1 MLLLALFGG
10 RRDRLLP
17 DRFSAIPFPIL
28 HPEGF
33 VTRALSPSRRRHPV
47 PARLQS
53 ELFDTFQPSDEV
65 LPDRRATIARV
76 PTQPPLWPRRIN
88 RENQDGSFH
97 NQGAN
102 TAYPRIIQL
111 VRAILSKLHA
121 KRYSGPWSGKA
132 GTFAKMLADL

>member
-1 MLLLALFGG
+1 VRFHPQGG
-10 RRDRLLP
+10 
-17 DRFSAIPFPIL
+17 
-28 HPEGF
+28 
-33 VTRALSPSRRRHPV
+33 VTPSH
-47 PARLQS
+47 RLQS

-121 KRYSGPWSGKA
+121 KRLFRSMVGKSWHLREDV
-132 GTFAKMLADL
+132 G